1 MTKYFESNVSH
12 FSSLLSVIAS
22 VSACYSE
29 TLVRMP
35 TEGQTPSWLISYK
48 ISLCYL
54 LSLIAVLSNIHTA
67 LNSNETRERERE
79 RLRGQTALRQ
89 RVRRGWCTW
98 TWLLSPDLASVKNCM
113 LPDFLWIIEIVSE
126 DITRLLRDWCLH
138 HAALLTRMP
147 GAPGSGDKSLQSVPG
162 PGRGESETGLESPS
176 PECLITRIMSPGAGD
191 GHYTLVTPGNGTSG
205 QSRCHASRVNTRIH
219 DNNNGIT
226 VACRSSR
233 WPYYLEVGA
242 NMD

>member
-67 LNSNETRERERE
+67 LNSNETRERDSGR
-79 RLRGQTALRQ
+79 RTALRQ
-89 RVRRGWCTW
+89 RVCRGWCTW
-98 TWLLSPDLASVKNCM
+98 TRLLSPDFASVKNCMLPMM

-138 HAALLTRMP
+138 YPALLTRMP
-147 GAPGSGDKSLQSVPG
+147 RGSGLWWQIPAI
-162 PGRGESETGLESPS
+162 SPR
-176 PECLITRIMSPGAGD
+176 TRAWRIGD
-191 GHYTLVTPGNGTSG
+191 WPRVSI
-205 QSRCHASRVNTRIH
+205 SRVSHHPDNVTRDWWWSLHIS
-219 DNNNGIT
+219 DTG
-226 VACRSSR
+226 
-233 WPYYLEVGA
+233 
-242 NMD
+242 